1 MSWSEADIPP
11 LNGRVAMVTGAARG
25 LGLATATALAAKGAH
40 VVMAVRDPAATP
52 TLDGAEIVE
61 LDLGSL
67 ASVEHAAGTVRDR
80 HDRLDLLIN
89 NAGVMAVPEGRTTDG
104 FETQFGVN
112 HLGHWALTARLLP
125 LLVRT
130 PGARVVTAT
139 SNAQHGGRP
148 LTARPPARYDP
159 FRAYDDSKLAN
170 RHFAQGLDR
179 RFRAAGLTTR
189 SLAAHP
195 GATDTGLA
203 AHLTGRGLRDGV
215 LPRFAARVGMSP
227 ARGALSQLRA
237 ATDPRAEGGTMY
249 GPRWFMT
256 GPPVARRLVRP
267 GAAGAIE
274 ALWATSRELTGL
286 DIDVAAAVAR
296 T

>member
-1 MSWSEADIPP
+1 MSWSEADIPD
-11 LNGRVAMVTGAARG
+11 LSGRVAVVTGAARG
-25 LGLATATALAAKGAH
+25 LGRATATALAAKGAH
-40 VVMAVRDPAATP
+40 VIMAVRDPAAIAAP
-52 TLDGAEIVE
+52 NGAEIVR

-67 ASVEHAAGTVRDR
+67 ASVERAAGRILDR
-80 HDRLDLLIN
+80 HSRLDLLIN
-89 NAGVMAVPEGRTTDG
+89 NAGVMAVPEGRTADG

-125 LLVRT
+125 ALVRT
-130 PGARVVTAT
+130 PHARVVTAT

-148 LTARPPARYDP
+148 LTATPPARYDR

-179 RFRAAGLTTR
+179 RFRAAGLAAR

-195 GATDTGLA
+195 GATGTGLA
-203 AHLTGRGLRDGV
+203 AHLTGRGLRDGL
-215 LPRFAARVGMSP
+215 LPRFAARVGMP
-227 ARGALSQLRA
+227 PERGALSQLRA

-249 GPRWFMT
+249 GPRWFMV
-256 GPPVARRLVRP
+256 GPPVARRLFRP
-267 GAAGAIE
+267 GAGPAIE